1 MALLFPKYSNS
12 LYQILSE
19 SYNNYKILQR
29 VLILN
34 PKWKL
39 AATIE
44 KKPCSLMKV
53 EYYNLRR
60 IVLDYEILKF
70 RAMQRVTLDIV
81 VSV

>member
-1 MALLFPKYSNS
+1 MCFNIEPKMETGCHN
-12 LYQILSE
+12 
-19 SYNNYKILQR
+19 R
-29 VLILN
+29 
-34 PKWKL
+34 
-39 AATIE
+39 